1 MSCCCL
7 LNIPRWRPHHEPV
20 KTLGPTSLEPTGHQL
35 HVSPTWQTGVPSG
48 PAAPV
53 PCLPVPPP
61 DPEPS
66 RAAASVVRS
75 SRLAVAGRLPTSHQ
89 YAGTGTGTGTGALTR
104 GRGDAR
110 EAGPRKSA
118 RDGWGEGPTDPAS
131 PSPCLFYYSPTHTD
145 RCATSSKLALPP
157 SLPVVLTWV
166 GQPPSPRREHLHLP
180 PAYIHMAAPWPSR
193 AAC

>member
-1 MSCCCL
+1 
-7 LNIPRWRPHHEPV
+7 
-20 KTLGPTSLEPTGHQL
+20 
-35 HVSPTWQTGVPSG
+35 
-48 PAAPV
+48 V

-89 YAGTGTGTGTGALTR
+89 YAGTGTGTGALTR

-110 EAGPRKSA
+110 EALAGPRKSA
-118 RDGWGEGPTDPAS
+118 RDGWGEGPIDPAS
-131 PSPCLFYYSPTHTD
+131 PSPCLFYSPTHTD
-145 RCATSSKLALPP
+145 RCAIRLYLEAASLRCRPP
-157 SLPVVLTWV
+157 RRAHV
-166 GQPPSPRREHLHLP
+166 GWSTPSPRREHLHLP